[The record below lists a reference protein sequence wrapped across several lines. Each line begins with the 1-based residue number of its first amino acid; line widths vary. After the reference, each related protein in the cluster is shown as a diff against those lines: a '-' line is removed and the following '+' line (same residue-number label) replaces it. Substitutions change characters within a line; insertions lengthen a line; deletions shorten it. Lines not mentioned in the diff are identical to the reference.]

1 MNCFFCFM
9 SYALSLFR
17 GVGGPMGYADLHIHS
32 LHSFDGTAS
41 ISAILKYISTF
52 TDLNI
57 LAITDHDTLAGVT
70 EAVELAPKYNLQV
83 IPGCEVST
91 RDGHVLCLFVDH
103 LIKSGLSLLETVMQ
117 AGDQGGLCIA
127 AHPQAKGV
135 KSLHFSTIA
144 ETLKNKDAAKLLVGI
159 EAFNAGLIMTRGNP
173 LNQKLAG
180 GFPLAQL
187 GGSDAHLL
195 KMIGQGSIWY
205 EGNTIRELKNA
216 IMNHTTIPRR
226 GHGLSTATVV
236 TSYIPA
242 ILLKL
247 LGWVS
252 WNAAPDAPIRLTNWM
267 KVRMMKTTI
276 ESF

>member
-1 MNCFFCFM
+1 
-9 SYALSLFR
+9 
-17 GVGGPMGYADLHIHS
+17 MGYADLHIHS

-41 ISAILKYISTF
+41 ISAILKYISTR

-57 LAITDHDTLAGVT
+57 LAITDHDTLAGVS
-70 EAVELAPKYNLQV
+70 EAVELAPKYDLQV

-103 LIKSGLSLLETVMQ
+103 LIASGLSLLETVMRV
-117 AGDQGGLCIA
+117 GDQGGLCIA

-135 KSLHFSTIA
+135 KSLRFSTIA
-144 ETLKNKDAAKLLVGI
+144 ETLQNKDAARILVGI
-159 EAFNAGLIMTRGNP
+159 EAFNGGLIITRGNP
-173 LNQKLAG
+173 LIQKMAG
-180 GFPLAQL
+180 VFPLAQV

-195 KMIGQGSIWY
+195 KMIGQGSFWF
-205 EGNTIRELKNA
+205 EGNTIQELKNA
-216 IMNHTTIPRR
+216 ILNYTTIPRH

-242 ILLKL
+242 FLLKL
-247 LGWVS
+247 MGWVS

-267 KVRMMKTTI
+267 KVRTMKAIT
-276 ESF
+276 ESI